1 MAEPARAPPP
11 VTFGVPPGYLVV
23 DPPHSYL
30 QNQVVRFRSASP
42 VSSRVTP
49 VGASLTRAAQFFF
62 RGLSLRALLLRAMP
76 VVLLASL
83 GVGCGGHHHRSDA
96 DLPPAPEI
104 APAPRISPRPVPP
117 KKDESATNSAPRPI
131 HVDPHAKVIWSQ
143 VGWAS
148 WYGPNYHNK
157 RGANGEIY
165 DQNQMT
171 AAHNML
177 PLNSIVRV
185 TNLKTKQSALVRIT
199 DRGPF
204 VGDRVVDLS
213 MEAAKQLGIY
223 LPGTAEVRLDVL
235 EAPKPIDTG
244 GRWCIQMGAYQTE
257 EAALAMKDRLL
268 RHNRTAQ
275 VIEFKGPTGYWVRLR
290 VPQDDKQQTINV
302 FERTDITEGGMYMVR
317 LD

>member
-1 MAEPARAPPP
+1 MK
-11 VTFGVPPGYLVV
+11 
-23 DPPHSYL
+23 H
-30 QNQVVRFRSASP
+30 
-42 VSSRVTP
+42 
-49 VGASLTRAAQFFF
+49 FF
-62 RGLSLRALLLRAMP
+62 RVWHLRTFFLRALPLVAM
-76 VVLLASL
+76 VLLTVLSI
-83 GVGCGGHHHRSDA
+83 GCGGHHHRSDR

-104 APAPRISPRPVPP
+104 APAPRMQPHPTPP
-117 KKDESATNSAPRPI
+117 PTAEGTTNSAPRPI
-131 HVDPHAKVIWSQ
+131 HVDPHARVIWSQ

-157 RGANGEIY
+157 RAANGEIY

-185 TNLKTKQSALVRIT
+185 TNLRTRQQALVRIT

-204 VGDRVVDLS
+204 VGDRVIDLS

-223 LPGTAEVRLDVL
+223 ISGTAEVRLDVL

-244 GRWCIQMGAYQTE
+244 GRWCIQMGAFQTE
-257 EAALAMKDRLL
+257 ESALRMKEHLL
-268 RHNRTAQ
+268 RHNRTAT

-290 VPQDDKQQTINV
+290 VPQDDKQQTIEV
-302 FERTDITEGGMYMVR
+302 FEHTEPTEGGMYMVR

>member
-1 MAEPARAPPP
+1 MK
-11 VTFGVPPGYLVV
+11 
-23 DPPHSYL
+23 H
-30 QNQVVRFRSASP
+30 
-42 VSSRVTP
+42 
-49 VGASLTRAAQFFF
+49 FF
-62 RGLSLRALLLRAMP
+62 RLWHLRTFFLRALSLVAL
-76 VVLLASL
+76 VLMAGLSI
-83 GVGCGGHHHRSDA
+83 GCGGHHHRSDR

-104 APAPRISPRPVPP
+104 APAPRMQPHPTPP
-117 KKDESATNSAPRPI
+117 PTAESTTNSAPRPI
-131 HVDPHAKVIWSQ
+131 HVDPHARVIWSQ

-157 RGANGEIY
+157 RAANGEIY

-185 TNLKTKQSALVRIT
+185 TNLRTRQQALVRIT

-204 VGDRVVDLS
+204 VGDRVIDLS

-223 LPGTAEVRLDVL
+223 ISGTAEVRLDVL

-244 GRWCIQMGAYQTE
+244 GRWCIQMGAFQTE
-257 EAALAMKDRLL
+257 ESALRMKEHLL
-268 RHNRTAQ
+268 RHNRTAT

-290 VPQDDKQQTINV
+290 VPQDDKQQTIEV
-302 FERTDITEGGMYMVR
+302 FERTDPTEGGMYMVR